1 MQISEEIKA
10 KRIELELSQ
19 TDLAKL
25 AKVRQADIS
34 HIESGQNIEL
44 KTLNKVLKVLNGKLG
59 ISWQKKPNEKNP
71 NKVKAPVKNHLT
83 KFTEPPYSPAV

>member
-10 KRIELELSQ
+10 KRIELGLSQ

-25 AKVRQADIS
+25 SKVRQADIS

-44 KTLNKVLKVLNGKLG
+44 KTLNKVLKVLKGTVTVNWL
-59 ISWQKKPNEKNP
+59 KKPAIKTP
-71 NKVKAPVKNHLT
+71 KKRAI
-83 KFTEPPYSPAV
+83 